1 MARLINNDVTRRVLE
16 TEDAVDVVE
25 DAFTQLANNK
35 ATFQPR
41 TDIVSPV
48 TESGD
53 EYEWDDDPEWYTW
66 GSLLGAISDPPRLA
80 LRFKSDILSWE
91 TVDDT
96 VVESKHNV
104 EPGTFMGF
112 ILLIDSST
120 GELIGLLNDGEL
132 QHVRVGAT
140 AGVAA
145 DHLAREDAETVG
157 VLGSGGMAR
166 TYLEAFDA
174 VRNIEYV
181 TVYSPTTEN
190 REAYAREMS
199 ERLSIDVEAV
209 DAPEDAVT
217 DVDIAAACTDTR
229 SPVYF
234 EDWLSPGTLVLN
246 TVPTELSDETYEV
259 ADRVVTT
266 DNRPFQRYV
275 IGDGEDDERY
285 TQRHPEWFE
294 QRDYETLGDVLTGEG
309 AGRQDSDETVVYDNI
324 SAGIQFAAVS
334 NLVYERAKD
343 RELGVEIPLSWFQQD
358 IRN

>member
-1 MARLINNDVTRRVLE
+1 MTLLINNDVTRRVLE
-16 TEDAVDVVE
+16 TADAVDVME
-25 DAFTQLANNK
+25 DACTQLANGE

-41 TDIVSPV
+41 TDVVSPV
-48 TESGD
+48 TASSD
-53 EYEWDDDPEWYTW
+53 DYEWDDEPEWYTW

-80 LRFKSDILSWE
+80 LRFKSDVLSWE

-96 VVESKHNV
+96 VVESKYNV

-112 ILLIDSST
+112 MLLIDTST

-145 DHLAREDAETVG
+145 KHLAREDASTVG
-157 VLGSGGMAR
+157 MLGSGGMAR
-166 TYLEAFDA
+166 TYLEAFTA
-174 VRNIEYV
+174 VRDIERA
-181 TVYSPTTEN
+181 TVYSPTPEH

-199 ERLSIDVEAV
+199 DQLDVEVEAV
-209 DAPEDAVT
+209 DSAEAAVT

-234 EDWLSPGTLVLN
+234 EEWLSPGTFVTN
-246 TVPTELSDETYEV
+246 TVPTELSDATYDAV
-259 ADRVVTT
+259 DRVVTT

-275 IGDGEDDERY
+275 IGDEEDDRRY
-285 TQRHPEWFE
+285 KQRHPEWFE
-294 QRDYETLGDVLTGEG
+294 QREYEPISDVLVGEG
-309 AGRQDSDETVVYDNI
+309 GGRQAPDETIVYDNI
-324 SAGIQFAAVS
+324 SAGIQFAAVG
-334 NLVYERAKD
+334 NLVYEQAAERG
-343 RELGVEIPLSWFQQD
+343 LGVEIPLSWFQQE